1 MNSFESFQYF
11 IRDFIHTVKTYREVF
26 QFIMKNKLWKGFTE
40 YSWVSNFMLLIG
52 AIISLRFGG
61 IIGNWVDQ
69 ATTQGMSIASVGN
82 LFSET
87 FHEGKELFMMSGF
100 KYIILILLE
109 VVIFHFARKTLEV
122 LTGEAAQA
130 TLKDFITAQVRMFK
144 VVIFSYTME
153 TIFSIFAK
161 MILSAVGLD
170 YLEMIAVFFIQCFF
184 LGFAVVDNYNEI
196 YEMSIKNSFKYTR
209 QYAGVAI
216 GVGVV
221 IYVLMLV
228 PVIGAV
234 LAPLLGAVTAT
245 MVMYELNK
253 EDDSMEEFLTMEES
267 Y

>member
-1 MNSFESFQYF
+1 MSFLHFF
-11 IRDFIHTVKTYREVF
+11 VRDFIQTVKTYREVF
-26 QFIMKNKLWKGFTE
+26 QFIIKNKLWKGFAE

-69 ATTQGMSIASVGN
+69 TAVQGMSMASVSN
-82 LFSET
+82 LFVET
-87 FHEGKELFMMSGF
+87 FHEGQELFMMSGF
-100 KYIILILLE
+100 KYVILILLE

-122 LTGEAAQA
+122 LSREVAQA
-130 TLKDFITAQVRMFK
+130 TLKDFMAAQVRMFK
-144 VVIFSYTME
+144 VVIFSYAME
-153 TIFSIFAK
+153 TMFSIIAK
-161 MILSAVGLD
+161 MLLSTVGLD
-170 YLEMIAVFFIQCFF
+170 VLEVVAVFLIQSFF

-196 YEMSIKNSFKYTR
+196 FEMSIKNSFKFTR

-253 EDDSMEEFLTMEES
+253 EDDSMEDFLVAVE
-267 Y
+267 